1 MRALLIIDLSGHKT
15 NIHVTALP
23 PNTADTE
30 TVGAGASTGAVLQ
43 AKHSLLQVTTD
54 SDATTTLTEFE
65 WGLTLWRP
73 WDSLHNNNSRC
84 WFTPAIHSATR
95 MFG

>member
-43 AKHSLLQVTTD
+43 AKPSLLQVTTD

-84 WFTPAIHSATR
+84 WITPAIHSATR